1 MSQSSVILFDGV
13 CNLCC
18 GWIRFLI
25 RRDKKAAFTFVSI
38 QSDMGKILLE
48 TVDLKA
54 NKLTTSNINTIVYIK
69 NNQAFIESEAVL
81 EILTDMGGIWRIF
94 GVLRLIPRS
103 LRDKIYRYIAAKRYS
118 LFGKRTSCFLPTP
131 EDEKR
136 FLL

>member
-1 MSQSSVILFDGV
+1 MRQSSVILFDGV

-18 GWIRFLI
+18 GWIQFLI
-25 RRDKKAAFTFVSI
+25 RRDKKAVFTFVPL
-38 QSDMGKILLE
+38 QSDTGKRLLE

-54 NKLTTSNINTIVYIK
+54 ENLTTSNINTIVYIK

-81 EILTDMGGIWRIF
+81 EILTNLGGIWRIF

-103 LRDKIYRYIAAKRYS
+103 LRDKIYRYIASKRYS
-118 LFGKRTSCFLPTP
+118 LYGKRTSCFLPTP

-136 FLL
+136 FSL

>member
-38 QSDMGKILLE
+38 QSDAGKTLLE
-48 TVDLKA
+48 TTNIKA
-54 NKLTTSNINTIVYIK
+54 DSLTTSDLDTIVYIK
-69 NNQAFIESEAVL
+69 NNQALIESEAVV
-81 EILTDMGGIWRIF
+81 EILTDLGGIWKIF
-94 GVLRLIPRS
+94 GVLRLIPLS
-103 LRDKIYRYIAAKRYS
+103 LRDKIYRYIAAKRYQ

-136 FLL
+136 FSL

>member
-25 RRDKKAAFTFVSI
+25 RRDKKAAFTFVPL
-38 QSDMGKILLE
+38 QSDVGKTLLE
-48 TVDLKA
+48 TTSIKA
-54 NKLTTSNINTIVYIK
+54 GSITTSGLDTIVYIK
-69 NNQAFIESEAVL
+69 NNQALIESEAVV
-81 EILTDMGGIWRIF
+81 EILTDLGGIWKIF
-94 GVLRLIPRS
+94 GVLRLIPLS
-103 LRDKIYRYIAAKRYS
+103 LRDKIYRYIASKRYS

-136 FLL
+136 FSL

>member
-1 MSQSSVILFDGV
+1 MSQSSLILFDGV

-25 RRDKKAAFTFVSI
+25 RRDKKAVFTFVPL
-38 QSDMGKILLE
+38 QTDMGKRLLE

-54 NKLTTSNINTIVYIK
+54 ENLTTSNINTIVYIK

-81 EILTDMGGIWRIF
+81 EILTNLGGIWRIF

-103 LRDKIYRYIAAKRYS
+103 LRDKIYRYIASKRYS

-136 FLL
+136 FSL

>member
-1 MSQSSVILFDGV
+1 MRQSSVILFDGV

-18 GWIRFLI
+18 GWIQFLI
-25 RRDKKAAFTFVSI
+25 RRDKKAVFTFVPL
-38 QSDMGKILLE
+38 QSDTGKRLLE

-54 NKLTTSNINTIVYIK
+54 ENLTTSNINTIVYIK

-81 EILTDMGGIWRIF
+81 EILTNLGGIWRIF

-103 LRDKIYRYIAAKRYS
+103 LRDKIYRYIASKRYS

-136 FLL
+136 FSL

>member
-1 MSQSSVILFDGV
+1 MRQSSVILFDGV

-18 GWIRFLI
+18 GWIQFLI
-25 RRDKKAAFTFVSI
+25 RRDKKAVFTFVPL
-38 QSDMGKILLE
+38 QSDTGKRLLE

-54 NKLTTSNINTIVYIK
+54 ENLTTSNINTIVYIK

-81 EILTDMGGIWRIF
+81 EILTNLGGIWRIF

-103 LRDKIYRYIAAKRYS
+103 LRDKIYRYIASKRYS

-131 EDEKR
+131 ENEKR
-136 FLL
+136 FSL

>member
-25 RRDKKAAFTFVSI
+25 RRDKKAVFTFVPL
-38 QSDMGKILLE
+38 QSDTGKTLLE

-54 NKLTTSNINTIVYIK
+54 ENLTTSNINTIVYIK
-69 NNQAFIESEAVL
+69 NNQALIESEAVL
-81 EILTDMGGIWRIF
+81 EILTDLSGIWRIF
-94 GVLRLIPRS
+94 GVLRLIPLS

-131 EDEKR
+131 ENEKR
-136 FLL
+136 FSL

>member
-25 RRDKKAAFTFVSI
+25 RRGKKAAFTFVSI

>member
-1 MSQSSVILFDGV
+1 MSQSSLILFDGV

-25 RRDKKAAFTFVSI
+25 RRDKKAVFTFVPL
-38 QSDMGKILLE
+38 QTDMGKRLLE

-54 NKLTTSNINTIVYIK
+54 ENLTTSNINTIVYIK

-81 EILTDMGGIWRIF
+81 EILTNLGGIWRIF

-103 LRDKIYRYIAAKRYS
+103 LRDKIYRYIASKRYS

-131 EDEKR
+131 ENEKR
-136 FLL
+136 FSL

>member
-1 MSQSSVILFDGV
+1 MSQSSLILFDGV

-25 RRDKKAAFTFVSI
+25 RRDKKAVFTFVPL
-38 QSDMGKILLE
+38 QTDMGKRLLE

-54 NKLTTSNINTIVYIK
+54 ENLTTSNINTIVYIK

-81 EILTDMGGIWRIF
+81 EILTNLGGIWRIF

-103 LRDKIYRYIAAKRYS
+103 LRDKIYRYIASKRYS
-118 LFGKRTSCFLPTP
+118 LYGKRTSCFLPTP

-136 FLL
+136 FSL